1 MLGIQKL
8 LFWSPDL
15 CLHAILHLLYKF
27 PTNRPKWHRNID
39 EEKFQYGDQP
49 PSWICKIRSIFCQM
63 TILGIEI
70 HICQPN
76 LIEIGW
82 FAAEIWEIKLLS
94 KWRPSAILNFR
105 KLQFWSRDL
114 HRRVILHLLSK
125 FRINRPLWYRD
136 IAKKPVVHVL
146 QRLIWTGTLPW
157 SENRTYSAD
166 CHLVVFPY
174 WTQICTSFT
183 ILTVINIIIY

>member
-1 MLGIQKL
+1 MAPKYRRRKISI
-8 LFWSPDL
+8 WR
-15 CLHAILHLLYKF
+15 
-27 PTNRPKWHRNID
+27 PTAVLNLQNSID
-39 EEKFQYGDQP
+39 FLSND
-49 PSWICKIRSIFCQM
+49 R
-63 TILGIEI
+63 IEI

-76 LIEIGW
+76 LIEIWW

-114 HRRVILHLLSK
+114 HRHVILHLLSK